1 MIRSKTEIING
12 NRTSDLRDGALVVKN
27 GDVELF
33 IVMDGCSGKSMSG
46 IFVDLM
52 QKNMK
57 AKFLQLTPEQIS
69 PSNLKSSILE
79 IIEASRLSVK
89 MECIPSAMSIAIM
102 AVIASRVSVIMYRGD
117 AAIGRVRRDGS
128 IRWITRPD
136 IAGKPNVDE
145 CIGCPDRNVVRK
157 LIKNNQPVEL
167 TEIIVSPFNTLNKFV
182 MATDGWWD
190 NSFLESS
197 LGKDDST
204 VIHIERV

>member
-1 MIRSKTEIING
+1 MIRSKTKIING

-52 QKNMK
+52 QRNMK
-57 AKFLQLTPEQIS
+57 AKFLQLSPEQIL
-69 PSNLKSSILE
+69 PTNLKPSIIKIL
-79 IIEASRLSVK
+79 EASRLNVK

-136 IAGKPNVDE
+136 IAGKPNIDE
-145 CIGCPDRNVVRK
+145 CIGCSGRNAVRK
-157 LIKNNQPVEL
+157 LIKFNRPVEL

-190 NSFLESS
+190 NSYSESGLE
-197 LGKDDST
+197 KDDST